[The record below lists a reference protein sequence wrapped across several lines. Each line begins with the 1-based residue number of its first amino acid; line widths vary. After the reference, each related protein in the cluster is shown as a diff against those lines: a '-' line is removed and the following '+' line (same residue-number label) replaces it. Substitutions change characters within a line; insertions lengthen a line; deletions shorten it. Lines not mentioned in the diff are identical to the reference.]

1 MRKFHAPYNTMAPDT
16 TSLCVA
22 TQLAAPIIYGAE
34 ILNLTAVPV
43 TNFTTSVPAEYN
55 INHGPFE
62 DANID
67 YCNITVSYTHP
78 GQNDVITLE
87 AWLPFVWNGR
97 LQNVGGGGL
106 VAGRYALSN
115 FQMQAAVGE
124 GYATSTTDAGQQ
136 GLPAPEW
143 GMVSPGNV
151 NLYIFQNMMTTSLN
165 EQAIISKSLVDSFY
179 GRKADYTYFS
189 GCSQAGR
196 QGLMLAQRYPDAYD
210 GIASSAPAINWGQF
224 LAAGFWPQFVMNMI
238 GEYPAPCE
246 FQEISRAVIAA
257 CDGLD
262 GVVDGL
268 VSDFEACQFDPFKL
282 VNTTFDCDG
291 SEKRIS
297 EAAAIVSNE
306 TWTGPRSA
314 SGDWQYHGQV
324 PGTNITGDP
333 AQAAAVT
340 SCANTGTCIGA
351 PNSIFTEWLSVF
363 VERHPDMDFHN
374 LKSHNDWDRIFHSS
388 VLQYAGVS
396 GNDTNLAPF
405 FERGGKILGFHGT
418 LDPLI
423 PIEGTL
429 SYYDAVN
436 SEIPDVHDYYRM
448 FEAPGVGHCSGGS
461 GGVPETTFDALRAWV
476 ENATVPETLPV
487 QFVDTNGKVNNR
499 FLCPYPLKVR
509 YDGKGDTAVEG
520 SYSCE

>member
-1 MRKFHAPYNTMAPDT
+1 MAYNG

-22 TQLAAPIIYGAE
+22 AKFAAPVVYGAD
-34 ILNLTAVPV
+34 ILDIIAAPVFNLTA
-43 TNFTTSVPAEYN
+43 SVSGDYN
-55 INHGPFE
+55 MNHGPYE
-62 DANID
+62 VKNVD

-78 GQNDVITLE
+78 GQDDIVTLE

-106 VAGRYALSN
+106 VAGRYALSDA
-115 FQMQAAVGE
+115 QMQAAVGE

-151 NLYIFQNMMTTSLN
+151 NLYVFQNMMTTSLN
-165 EQAIISKSLVDSFY
+165 EQAIISKSLIDSFY
-179 GRKADYTYFS
+179 GKKADYAYFS

-196 QGLMLAQRYPDAYD
+196 QGMMLAQRYPDAYD
-210 GIASSAPAINWGQF
+210 GIAASAPAINWGQF

-246 FQEISRAVIAA
+246 LREISRAAVAA

-268 VSDFEACQFDPFKL
+268 VSDFTACHFDPFTL

-291 SEKRIS
+291 SQKHIS
-297 EAAAIVSNE
+297 EAAAVVSNE

-314 SGDWQYHGQV
+314 SGDWQYFGQI
-324 PGTNITGDP
+324 PGTDITGNP
-333 AQAAAVT
+333 SQSTAAT
-340 SCANTGTCIGA
+340 NCHNNGTCTGA

-363 VERHPDMDFHN
+363 VERNPDMDFHQ
-374 LKSHNDWDRIFHSS
+374 LKAHSDWDRIFYSS

-396 GNDTNLAPF
+396 GNDTNLAPYF
-405 FERGGKILGFHGT
+405 NRGGKILGFHGT
-418 LDPLI
+418 VDALI
-423 PIEGTL
+423 PIGGTL
-429 SYYDAVN
+429 SYYDAVT
-436 SEIPDVHDYYRM
+436 SKIPDVHDHYRM
-448 FEAPGVGHCSGGS
+448 FEAPGVGHCFGGP
-461 GGVPETTFDALRAWV
+461 GGTPQTTFDALRAWV
-476 ENATVPETLPV
+476 ENGTAPETLPV
-487 QFVDTNGKVNNR
+487 HFTDINGTVNNR
-499 FLCPYPLKVR
+499 IVCPYPRKVR
-509 YDGKGDTAVEG
+509 YDGKGDATVEA

>member
-1 MRKFHAPYNTMAPDT
+1 MAYNG
-16 TSLCVA
+16 TSSCVA
-22 TQLAAPIIYGAE
+22 ANLAAPVVYGTE
-34 ILNLTAVPV
+34 ILNLTATPV
-43 TNFTTSVPAEYN
+43 TNFTTSVPVDYN
-55 INHGPFE
+55 YNHGSFE
-62 DANID
+62 VENID

-78 GQNDVITLE
+78 GQNDIVTLE
-87 AWLPFVWNGR
+87 AWLPFKWNGR

-143 GMVSPGNV
+143 GMVSPWNV

-165 EQAIISKSLVDSFY
+165 EQAIISKSLIDSFY
-179 GRKADYTYFS
+179 GRKADYAYFS

-224 LAAGFWPQFVMNMI
+224 LAADFWPQFVMNML
-238 GEYPAPCE
+238 GEYPEPCE
-246 FQEISRAVIAA
+246 LQEISRAVIAA

-268 VSDFEACQFDPFKL
+268 VSDFAACKVDPFTL

-291 SEKRIS
+291 TKKHMS

-314 SGDWQYHGQV
+314 NGDWQYFGLV
-324 PGTNITGDP
+324 PGSNITGDN
-333 AQAAAVT
+333 AQTTAAT
-340 SCANTGTCIGA
+340 SCANNGTCT
-351 PNSIFTEWLSVF
+351 NSFNALFTEWLSVF
-363 VERHPDMDFHN
+363 VERNPDMDFHDP
-374 LKSHNDWDRIFHSS
+374 KSHSDWDRIFYSS

-396 GNDTNLAPF
+396 GNDTNLAPYF
-405 FERGGKILGFHGT
+405 ARGGKILGYHGT
-418 LDPLI
+418 VDPLI
-423 PIEGTL
+423 PIHGTL
-429 SYYDAVN
+429 SYYDAVTN
-436 SEIPDVHDYYRM
+436 KIPNVHDHYRM
-448 FEAPGVGHCSGGS
+448 FEAPGVGHCSGGPGS
-461 GGVPETTFDALRAWV
+461 TPETTFDALRAWV
-476 ENATVPETLPV
+476 ENGTVPETLPV
-487 QFVDTNGKVNNR
+487 QFADLNGTVNNR
-499 FLCPYPLKVR
+499 FLCPYPQKVR
-509 YDGKGDTAVEG
+509 YDGKGDATVED

>member
-1 MRKFHAPYNTMAPDT
+1 MAYNS

-22 TQLAAPIIYGAE
+22 AKLAVPVIYGAE
-34 ILNLTAVPV
+34 ILSLTATPV
-43 TNFTTSVPAEYN
+43 TNFTTSVPRDYN
-55 INHGPFE
+55 FNHGPFE
-62 DANID
+62 VENVD

-78 GQNDVITLE
+78 GQNDIVTLE
-87 AWLPFVWNGR
+87 AWLPSEWNGR

-106 VAGRYALSN
+106 VAGRYALSTL
-115 FQMQAAVGE
+115 QMQAAIGE

-143 GMVSPGNV
+143 GMVSAGNV
-151 NLYIFQNMMTTSLN
+151 NLYLFQNMMTTSLN

-179 GRKADYTYFS
+179 GRNASYAYFS

-224 LAAGFWPQFVMNMI
+224 MAAGVWPQLIMNMI

-246 FQEISRAVIAA
+246 LQEISRAVIAA

-268 VSDFEACQFDPFKL
+268 VSDFAACQFDPFTL
-282 VNTTFDCDG
+282 VNTSFDCDG
-291 SEKRIS
+291 SEKHIS

-306 TWTGPRSA
+306 TWTGPRSTNGA
-314 SGDWQYHGQV
+314 WQYYGQN
-324 PGTNITGDP
+324 PGTNITGDI
-333 AQAAAVT
+333 AQSTAVT
-340 SCANTGTCIGA
+340 SCAKNGTCAGL
-351 PNSIFTEWLSVF
+351 PNSIFSEWVSVF
-363 VERHPDMDFHN
+363 VERNPDMDFHN
-374 LKSHNDWDRIFHSS
+374 LKSHSDWDRIFYSS

-396 GNDTNLAPF
+396 GNDTNLAPYF
-405 FERGGKILGFHGT
+405 NRGGKILGYHGT
-418 LDPLI
+418 VDPLI
-423 PIEGTL
+423 PIYGTL
-429 SYYDAVN
+429 SYYDAVT
-436 SEIPDVHDYYRM
+436 SDIPDVHDHYRM
-448 FEAPGVGHCSGGS
+448 FEAPGVGHCFGGP

-476 ENATVPETLPV
+476 EHGTVPETLPV
-487 QFVDTNGKVNNR
+487 KFVDTNGTVNNR
-499 FLCPYPLKVR
+499 FLCAYPLKVR
-509 YDGKGDTAVEG
+509 YNGKGDPTVEG

>member
-1 MRKFHAPYNTMAPDT
+1 MAMAYNG
-16 TSLCVA
+16 TSACVA
-22 TQLAAPIIYGAE
+22 ANIAAPVVHGTE
-34 ILNLTAVPV
+34 ILNLIATPV
-43 TNFTTSVPAEYN
+43 MNLTTSVPGEYN
-55 INHGPFE
+55 FNHGDLE
-62 DANID
+62 VKNVD

-78 GQNDVITLE
+78 GQNDTVTLE
-87 AWLPFVWNGR
+87 AWLPLKWNNR

-106 VAGRYALSN
+106 VAGRYALST
-115 FQMQAAVGE
+115 FQMQAAVAE

-179 GRKADYTYFS
+179 GKKPEYSYFS

-196 QGLMLAQRYPDAYD
+196 QGMMMAQRYPDAYD

-246 FQEISRAVIAA
+246 LQEIRNAAIAA
-257 CDGLD
+257 CDGMD

-268 VSDFEACQFDPFKL
+268 VTDFESCHFDPFTL

-291 SEKRIS
+291 SKMHIS

-306 TWTGPRSA
+306 TWTGPRS
-314 SGDWQYHGQV
+314 SNGDFQYFGQT
-324 PGTNITGDP
+324 PGTNITGDQSQQT
-333 AQAAAVT
+333 AMT
-340 SCANTGTCIGA
+340 TCSNNRTCTGL

-363 VERHPDMDFHN
+363 VERHPDMDFKSF
-374 LKSHNDWDRIFHSS
+374 KSHQDWDRIFYSS

-396 GNDTNLAPF
+396 GNDTNLAPYF
-405 FERGGKILGFHGT
+405 ARGGKILGFHGT
-418 LDPLI
+418 TDPLI
-423 PIEGTL
+423 PINGTL
-429 SYYDAVN
+429 SYYDAVTAH
-436 SEIPDVHDYYRM
+436 IPDVHDHYRM
-448 FEAPGVGHCSGGS
+448 FEAPGVGHCSGGP
-461 GGVPETTFDALRAWV
+461 GGSPHTTFDALRAWV
-476 ENATVPETLPV
+476 ENGTVPETLPV
-487 QFVDTNGKVNNR
+487 QFADLNGTTNNR
-499 FLCPYPLKVR
+499 FLCPYPKKVR
-509 YDGKGDTAVEG
+509 YDGKGDTTVDG
-520 SYSCE
+520 SYNCE